1 MRSWRPLR
9 LRDRCR
15 VVLASSSTMRKFENF
30 TTTQIFHEINFC
42 KQKVPEMAIWT
53 ISEAVISS
61 FWEILAIFIGWNFLN
76 SKFTAYEIIKKAI
89 FGTFRL
95 PKLISRKNLSGSKI
109 LKFPH
114 CEFRKEGKRGPLGK
128 ISFPMFCH
136 IVQLLLRWLM
146 IPTLKR
152 IIMSDRKWFLVCVW
166 HSTHHRSFFCSYL

>member
-9 LRDRCR
+9 LRRDRCR

-95 PKLISRKNLSGSKI
+95 PKLISRKI
-109 LKFPH
+109 WAAIKFSNFH
-114 CEFRKEGKRGPLGK
+114 TVSSEKKEREVHWEKSHFQCFVTLCRAPPLTNDSHPQTYHNVGQK
-128 ISFPMFCH
+128 MVSSLCMALDP
-136 IVQLLLRWLM
+136 
-146 IPTLKR
+146 
-152 IIMSDRKWFLVCVW
+152 S
-166 HSTHHRSFFCSYL
+166 